1 MYYRRLGS
9 TGLWV
14 SEISFGT
21 IPILQGDVPVLPSY
35 FDLDEDAALA
45 VMEHAYRLGC
55 NLYDT
60 AIVPEYGDAEIKL
73 GKFAA
78 RVGRERIVISDKARF
93 FSGGEMYKAVETSCE
108 NLGTT
113 PDIYFVHQVDAAHE
127 EEVFGKGGALD
138 ALAELKAEG
147 KIRFAGIATHYYDIL
162 LRGAMDDRV
171 DVLQGSGNLL
181 ERGMLDRVRADS
193 RFYAHGHPEE
203 TCQQKLTGA
212 RRASW
217 EEPSS
222 SIVHGHPELRG
233 EERALSCL
241 SKKGFLVNKVYAAG
255 LLPARFSEQSLI
267 GFALS
272 YPVSSV
278 LVGLGTKEQVD
289 AALGWDARDPGAA
302 VPDFDEVLS
311 VLEKEYTPIPCDRCQ
326 RCVCPHG
333 TEIHTLFRQ
342 YQYFHLGKDYW
353 ALKKLGL
360 GIAESARHCR
370 ECVEMPCMDACP
382 RKIRIAQEMQR
393 VEQLVIDHAF

>member
-1 MYYRRLGS
+1 MYYRRLGD
-9 TGLWV
+9 TGLSV

-21 IPILQGDVPVLPSY
+21 IPVLQGDIPVLPAY
-35 FDLDEDAALA
+35 FNLGEDEALA
-45 VMEHAYRLGC
+45 VMEHAYKLGC

-60 AIVPEYGDAEIKL
+60 AIVPEYGDAEPKL

-78 RVGRERIVISDKARF
+78 RVGRENIVISDKARF
-93 FSGGEMYKAVETSCE
+93 FGGGEMYRAVETSCE

-113 PDIYFVHQVDAAHE
+113 PDIYFAHQVDAANE
-127 EEVFGKGGALD
+127 EEVFGRGGALD

-162 LRGAMDDRV
+162 LRGARDDRV

-181 ERGMLDRVRADS
+181 ERGMLDR
-193 RFYAHGHPEE
+193 
-203 TCQQKLTGA
+203 
-212 RRASW
+212 
-217 EEPSS
+217 
-222 SIVHGHPELRG
+222 IRG
-233 EERALSCL
+233 EALFRG
-241 SKKGFLVNKVYAAG
+241 KGFLVNKIYAAG
-255 LLPARFSEQSLI
+255 LLPARFSVQTLI

-278 LVGLGTKEQVD
+278 LIGLGTTAQVD
-289 AALGWDARDPGAA
+289 AAMGWDARNPKLA
-302 VPDFDEVLS
+302 VPSFEEVLS
-311 VLEKEYTPIPCDRCQ
+311 VLEKEYDPIPCDRCQ

-342 YQYFHLGKDYW
+342 YQYFYLGKDFW

-370 ECVEMPCMDACP
+370 ACAQMPCMDACP
-382 RKIRIAQEMQR
+382 QRIRIPQEMQR
-393 VEQLVIDHAF
+393 VEQLVADYAVGHKKGN

>member
-78 RVGRERIVISDKARF
+78 RVGWERIVISDKARF
-93 FSGGEMYKAVETSCE
+93 FGGGEMYKAVETSCE

-302 VPDFDEVLS
+302 IPDFDEVLS

-353 ALKKLGL
+353 ALKKLGP
-360 GIAESARHCR
+360 GIAESARRCR